1 MTNFFYKNIK
11 NDKTFLLYDKTKRN
25 LLDVDDAIKN
35 SIKLIKVSK
44 KENQIINLLNK
55 NFYTPRQI
63 VGVFEKILKKKARY
77 KIKKI
82 KNNRLLLKNSHF
94 LKTKKDYLKKTI
106 RKYY

>member
-1 MTNFFYKNIK
+1 MTNFFYKNIRS
-11 NDKTFLLYDKTKRN
+11 NKTFLLYDKTKRN

-35 SIKLIKVSK
+35 IIKLIKVLK
-44 KENQIINLLNK
+44 KENKIINLLNK

-63 VGVFEKILKKKARY
+63 VEVFEKILKKKARY

-82 KNNRLLLKNSHF
+82 KNNKFLLKNSYF

-106 RKYY
+106 SKYY